1 MKKLC
6 CLLLCLFMVAALF
19 AGCAKEPAESTD
31 QEPGDSAVPAE
42 SNEPAADEE
51 VVLNLGIWP
60 EDTLTEEIAMHE
72 GFVATFQETHPNVEV
87 VPNYYKYAVD
97 TFVSLA
103 EAGNQPTIFETW
115 YTEPQ
120 KLIAAGYV
128 ADITDELDARGWLD
142 LINPN
147 IRELLSADGR
157 CYGIPRDAYVL
168 GMMLNVSM
176 FEEAGL
182 VDENGYPDYPK
193 TWEEVATKGK
203 VIKDATGQAAFCLL
217 AADAAGGWHFSN
229 IAWDFGA
236 TLCSMDADGKY
247 VSDLNSPEAVA
258 AMEYV
263 KSLKWE
269 YDILTPDPTVENW
282 GSGFTNLAAETSA
295 MYIAAGDAVNQP
307 TENNGM
313 PVEDLA
319 LIPMP
324 AGPSG
329 QYSLSG
335 GTPYMFAKDAS
346 SEEINAALDYLILMG
361 KAPVVSDDARAGLV
375 ADAEHKVE
383 AGVPVIPRFPAWV
396 IPEVVELEQE
406 VIDEYC
412 NVDMNLYNDYYE
424 VIDKPGNIHPE
435 EVGSTQDMYTELTN
449 VLQAVLTDES
459 ADVQALM
466 DEADA
471 NYQALLDSTL
481 NVQ

>member
-1 MKKLC
+1 MKKIIA
-6 CLLLCLFMVAALF
+6 LLLCLALGAF
-19 AGCAKEPAESTD
+19 ALVGCANQGSTPDENQAPDESAAPA
-31 QEPGDSAVPAE
+31 DSEAP
-42 SNEPAADEE
+42 ADETI
-51 VVLNLGIWP
+51 VLDLGIWP
-60 EDTLTEEIAMHE
+60 EETLTDEIAMHE
-72 GFVATFQETHPNVEV
+72 GFVETFKETHPNVEV
-87 VPNYYKYAVD
+87 VPDYYKYAVD

-103 EAGNQPTIFETW
+103 EAGNVPTIFETW

-128 ADITDELDARGWLD
+128 ADITDELEARGWLD

-147 IRELLSADGR
+147 IRDLLSADGR

-168 GMMLNVSM
+168 GMMLNVDM
-176 FEEAGL
+176 FTEAGL
-182 VDENGYPDYPK
+182 VDENGYPEYPK
-193 TWEEVATKGK
+193 TWQEVAEKGK
-203 VIKDATGQAAFCLL
+203 AIKDATGQAGLCLL

-236 TLCSMDADGKY
+236 TLCTMEDGKY
-247 VSDLNSPEAVA
+247 VANLNSPEAVA

-263 KSLKWE
+263 KSLKWD

-282 GSGFTNLAAETSA
+282 GSGFTNIAAGTAA

-313 PVEDLA
+313 SVESLA

-324 AGPSG
+324 SGPKG

-335 GTPYMFAKDAS
+335 GTPYMFSKDATPD
-346 SEEINAALDYLILMG
+346 EINAALDYLILMG
-361 KAPVVSDDARAGLV
+361 KAPVVSDDAKAGLE
-375 ADAEHKVE
+375 ADAQHKVD
-383 AGVPVIPRFPAWV
+383 AGVPIIPRFPAWV
-396 IPEVVELEQE
+396 IPEVQQMEQD

-412 NVDMNLYNDYYE
+412 NVDMNLYNDYYDT
-424 VIDKPGNIHPE
+424 IDKAGNIHPE
-435 EVGSTQDMYTELTN
+435 EIGSTQDMYGELTN
-449 VLQAVLTDES
+449 VLQAVLTDEN

-471 NYQALLDSTL
+471 NYQSILDNTL
-481 NVQ
+481 NK

>member
-1 MKKLC
+1 MKKLF
-6 CLLLCLFMVAALF
+6 CLLLCLAMVAALF
-19 AGCAKEPAESTD
+19 AGCAKEPAEDAEQTPDES
-31 QEPGDSAVPAE
+31 SAPAE
-42 SNEPAADEE
+42 SDEPAADEE

-72 GFVATFQETHPNVEV
+72 GFVATFKETHPNVEV

-103 EAGNQPTIFETW
+103 EAGNQPTVFETW

-128 ADITDELDARGWLD
+128 ADITDELEARGWLD

-147 IRELLSADGR
+147 IRDLLSKDGR
-157 CYGIPRDAYVL
+157 TYGIPRDAYVL

-182 VDENGYPDYPK
+182 VDADGYPVYPK
-193 TWEEVATKGK
+193 TWEELAESGRKIKEAT
-203 VIKDATGQAAFCLL
+203 DQAGLCLL

-229 IAWDFGA
+229 IAWAYGA
-236 TLCSMDADGKY
+236 TLCTQDADGNY
-247 VSDLNSPEAVA
+247 VADLNSPEAVA

-263 KSLKWE
+263 KSLRWE
-269 YDILTPDPTVENW
+269 YDILTADPTVENW
-282 GSGFTNLAAETSA
+282 GSGFTNLAAETAA
-295 MYIAAGDAVNQP
+295 MYMAAGDAVNQP

-324 AGPSG
+324 AGPAG

-335 GTPYMFAKDAS
+335 GTPYMFAKNAS

-361 KAPVVSDDARAGLV
+361 KAPVVSEDAKAGLI

-396 IPEVVELEQE
+396 VPEIVEMEQE
-406 VIDEYC
+406 VIDEYI
-412 NVDMNLYNDYYE
+412 NVDMNLYKDYYE
-424 VIDKPGNIHPE
+424 TISTPGNLHPE
-435 EVGSTQDMYTELTN
+435 EMGSTQDMYTELTN
-449 VLQAVLTDES
+449 VLQAVLTDEG

-466 DEADA
+466 DQADA

-481 NVQ
+481 NAQ